1 MTSNRPFCRALS
13 LLCVCLVLLPALL
26 STPAAAASK
35 KRIQSYHY
43 PTNTLIGENRPFC
56 RALSLLCVCLVLLP
70 ALLSTPAAAASK
82 KRIQSYHY
90 PTNTL
95 IGEKLP
101 YNQLS
106 DEKGNP
112 AQIEIKDGQYTL
124 ITYWASWCP
133 DCQQEFEHLPQI
145 LPVLKEYGNVQW
157 YLVNRTDG
165 TDETLASARTSF
177 PTKKATLPKLK
188 SRTVSTP

>member
-1 MTSNRPFCRALS
+1 MTS
-13 LLCVCLVLLPALL
+13 
-26 STPAAAASK
+26 
-35 KRIQSYHY
+35 
-43 PTNTLIGENRPFC
+43 NRPFC

-112 AQIEIKDGQYTL
+112 AQIEIKDGQYLSL
-124 ITYWASWCP
+124 IHIRRCRRS
-133 DCQQEFEHLPQI
+133 
-145 LPVLKEYGNVQW
+145 
-157 YLVNRTDG
+157 
-165 TDETLASARTSF
+165 
-177 PTKKATLPKLK
+177 
-188 SRTVSTP
+188 